1 MSFGASETYIYAYV
15 AFASVYLITSFTFVA
30 NAMRVSAG
38 LSKTKTAGISG
49 EVSSRAAVT
58 MVIDHGQK
66 IVDYTQMSTLL
77 PLVYIVGSM
86 FLGSVIGRDTSLAA
100 IVNPLWIAFTALCA
114 IASVG
119 LAVLGI
125 RESGA
130 INHSPDIA
138 LPADAPESVQRIG
151 VRLGVSAAL
160 LLLVAVF
167 TMLNLWSII
176 SSLDKLSTIHFLL

>member
-1 MSFGASETYIYAYV
+1 MSFAASETYIYAYV
-15 AFASVYLITSFTFVA
+15 AFASIYLVTSFTFVA
-30 NAMRVSAG
+30 NAMRVSTG
-38 LSKTKTAGISG
+38 LSRART
-49 EVSSRAAVT
+49 AAVPAENASRGAVAL
-58 MVIDHGQK
+58 VIDHGQK

-86 FLGSVIGRDTSLAA
+86 FLGSVIGRDTSLTVT
-100 IVNPLWIAFTALCA
+100 INLLWVVFTALCA
-114 IASVG
+114 IASIA

-130 INHSPDIA
+130 IHHSTSGA
-138 LPADAPESVQRIG
+138 LPADAPEAVQRIG

-176 SSLDKLSTIHFLL
+176 SSLDSLTQMKFMI